1 MYFSPE
7 LFNTNKLNLGY
18 NYTINRG
25 YLFEKHEVFA
35 NFIKDLYSIKQSVTK
50 NDPWYL
56 ISKLLMN
63 SLYGRF
69 GMDPNYTSEKHSIID
84 ISEFTSYELKYD
96 ILNYT
101 IIEDKFLISY
111 IDSDIN
117 NNINNSKAHTNVSVV
132 ISSAIT
138 AYARIFMSR
147 FKNNKK
153 FKLFYTDTDSLY
165 VNKPLD
171 IYYKNLIGKDLGQ
184 FKLEVVFD
192 EAVFL
197 APKVYGGIVSDTNNK
212 IEITKVKGYKNIL
225 NYNQLKSLLKKDSKL
240 ELNQEK
246 WFKSISDGD
255 ITIKDQ
261 IYTLTS
267 TDNKREL
274 IYSDNLLIN
283 TKPFIITG

>member
-147 FKNNKK
+147 FKNNKN
-153 FKLFYTDTDSLY
+153 FILFYTDTDSLY
-165 VNKPLD
+165 TNKPLD

-184 FKLEVVFD
+184 FKLEVIFD

-225 NYNQLKSLLKKDSKL
+225 NYNQLKSSLKKDSKL

-246 WFKSISDGD
+246 
-255 ITIKDQ
+255 
-261 IYTLTS
+261 
-267 TDNKREL
+267 
-274 IYSDNLLIN
+274 
-283 TKPFIITG
+283 

>member
-1 MYFSPE
+1 
-7 LFNTNKLNLGY
+7 
-18 NYTINRG
+18 
-25 YLFEKHEVFA
+25 
-35 NFIKDLYSIKQSVTK
+35 
-50 NDPWYL
+50 
-56 ISKLLMN
+56 
-63 SLYGRF
+63 
-69 GMDPNYTSEKHSIID
+69 MDPNYTSEKHSIIN
-84 ISEFTSYELKYD
+84 ISEFTNYELKYT
-96 ILNYT
+96 ILNYQL
-101 IIEDKFLISY
+101 IEDQFLISY

-147 FKNNKK
+147 FKNNKN
-153 FKLFYTDTDSLY
+153 FILFYTDTDSLY
-165 VNKPLD
+165 TNKPLD

-184 FKLEVVFD
+184 FKLEVIFD

-225 NYNQLKSLLKKDSKL
+225 NYNQLKSSLKKDSKL

-246 WFKSISDGD
+246 WFKSISSARLVKTNQE

>member
-1 MYFSPE
+1 
-7 LFNTNKLNLGY
+7 
-18 NYTINRG
+18 
-25 YLFEKHEVFA
+25 
-35 NFIKDLYSIKQSVTK
+35 
-50 NDPWYL
+50 
-56 ISKLLMN
+56 
-63 SLYGRF
+63 
-69 GMDPNYTSEKHSIID
+69 MDPNYTSEKHSIIN
-84 ISEFTSYELKYD
+84 ISEFTNYELKYT
-96 ILNYT
+96 ILNYQL
-101 IIEDKFLISY
+101 IEDQFLISY

-138 AYARIFMSR
+138 AYARIFMSK

-184 FKLEVVFD
+184 FKLEVIFD

-225 NYNQLKSLLKKDSKL
+225 NYNQLKSSLKKDSKL

-246 WFKSISDGD
+246 WFKSISSARLVKTNQE